1 MIDIFYYLFILQT
14 ANFTILNNMREH
26 INDFETYKG
35 EKYFKPIGD
44 NIRNIKDLISRYDK
58 IPNDDF
64 LQQINFYSEQM
75 IEDFSLL
82 KKIHHNDTKKL
93 LEIII
98 DFLNK
103 FLETFELKRFYNL
116 TPSISYQDYTN
127 LPIWEQIINN
137 VFDWKINIIWPCLI
151 KKKYIRGWNC
161 HHRSIAIKK
170 IFDKINLE
178 WVECHIDK
186 VPWWHSFI
194 VIEQGSRVY
203 MLDMTEHWKV
213 LWLKDMMIEWW
224 INAHKVLN
232 PEQSDLMEFKD
243 SQKFAKL
250 VDSAKHNTIK
260 LQIDKI
266 KLEVEHW
273 MINIEITKWNKVT
286 KRNFKISLDNDKNS
300 YTKKEL
306 LEKFFPRIEKIIP
319 IVWKKIMKEHL
330 MNVLNRS

>member
-127 LPIWEQIINN
+127 LPI
-137 VFDWKINIIWPCLI
+137 
-151 KKKYIRGWNC
+151 
-161 HHRSIAIKK
+161 
-170 IFDKINLE
+170 
-178 WVECHIDK
+178 
-186 VPWWHSFI
+186 
-194 VIEQGSRVY
+194 
-203 MLDMTEHWKV
+203 
-213 LWLKDMMIEWW
+213 
-224 INAHKVLN
+224 
-232 PEQSDLMEFKD
+232 
-243 SQKFAKL
+243 
-250 VDSAKHNTIK
+250 
-260 LQIDKI
+260 
-266 KLEVEHW
+266 
-273 MINIEITKWNKVT
+273 
-286 KRNFKISLDNDKNS
+286 
-300 YTKKEL
+300 
-306 LEKFFPRIEKIIP
+306 
-319 IVWKKIMKEHL
+319 
-330 MNVLNRS
+330 